1 MAIGT
6 YTELQSAVS
15 NWLDR
20 ADLTSR
26 IPEFISLAEG
36 RIARKLRI
44 REMETEADVTTVAG
58 TRTAAL
64 PTGFREVRR
73 LYLSAS
79 PVQMLDYISPQDYWN
94 RFVSTQN
101 SRPSCFTVEGSNFL
115 FGPIPDAVY
124 TAKCLYYKALDAL
137 SSSAHAVFTANPDVY
152 LYGSLLAAEPF
163 LRNDKR
169 IGVWKGLFDEA
180 LMELEVQNSK
190 HAGPMVMRDDYN
202 PY

>member
-1 MAIGT
+1 
-6 YTELQSAVS
+6 
-15 NWLDR
+15 
-20 ADLTSR
+20 
-26 IPEFISLAEG
+26 
-36 RIARKLRI
+36 
-44 REMETEADVTTVAG
+44 
-58 TRTAAL
+58 
-64 PTGFREVRR
+64 
-73 LYLSAS
+73 
-79 PVQMLDYISPQDYWN
+79 MLDYISPQDYWN

-124 TAKCLYYKALDAL
+124 TAKCLYYKGLDAL